1 MRTNKPA
8 ILWSIVVSLSAL
20 TISLLLH
27 YHDEEYYSNLFAG
40 IFASGVLTAMI
51 SVINYRAERRKT
63 LEHFYSY
70 AQKAA
75 NNYNCFEDEGD
86 LERSIDSILR
96 MNEFDYLELDNAF
109 GDMSFIFNDM
119 ETRKYIYEAIY
130 EPTLNLR
137 KLIADKCFHFREYRK
152 VKNGNSR
159 VMRSMVNEVASALME
174 HSEFESI
181 DEYGHSMVIKTS
193 RNKIV
198 EQLRTELDGR
208 YYEIMYPHAKKE
220 TKDAH

>member
-20 TISLLLH
+20 AISLLLH
-27 YHDEEYYSNLFAG
+27 CHGEEYYSNLFAG
-40 IFASGVLTAMI
+40 IFASGVLTVMI
-51 SVINYRAERRKT
+51 SVINYRVEREKT
-63 LEHFYSY
+63 LGRFYSY
-70 AQKAA
+70 AQKAV
-75 NNYNCFEDEGD
+75 NNFNCFEDEGD

-109 GDMSFIFNDM
+109 GDISFIFHDK

-137 KLIADKCFHFREYRK
+137 HLIADKCFHFREYRK
-152 VKNGNSR
+152 VINGNSR

-174 HSEFESI
+174 YKNYNSI
-181 DEYGHSMVIKTS
+181 DEYGLNVVIKTS

-198 EQLRTELDGR
+198 EQMRAELDGR
-208 YYEIMYPHAKKE
+208 YFEIMYPHAKKE
-220 TKDAH
+220 KKDAH